1 MEWNAMKKAMKQ
13 EFVWLQAALAAAGIA
28 LSARADD
35 AAGVMRLS
43 VPSNDAAVVEMP
55 FAPFA
60 AASPTNFLS
69 GPFTGDGGPQSDV
82 VYIVPQGG
90 SAPTNAYFSASDGAW
105 LDPAT
110 GGPTAAT
117 AARGDGLVVAS
128 GVASFPPVFDFFLFG
143 RCTELA
149 SPSGLPRFGGME
161 VDPLGVFVDLGVQAA
176 DNVPTDLFAHD
187 GGDAPWLHMGRFP
200 AGGFAWRGPAPVA
213 TNLYLVSDA
222 SRDTDGDGLPDALE
236 TYVYGTSPLLADTDG
251 DGVDDGLEV
260 AWGTDPLA
268 TPSGVPF
275 SFFEGFE
282 RPAVVPGPVSGQ
294 NGWIA
299 TSGSA
304 TVQTNA
310 VHGGMAALDVDACAG
325 GEVSR
330 AVDAPSGVL
339 WLDFRVMTADC
350 LPDAI
355 PSDAAVGV
363 AFDVEGH
370 PVLVDGAAVVTNR
383 TVAVSFDE
391 EWTRCT
397 LCIDYPGRV
406 WGFYLDGVLVADEL
420 SMRGDAPAPS
430 EFGVSGGA
438 GLVDDVSLSTTR
450 PVGLSSDG
458 DPMPDEWEVAHFG
471 SLSRD
476 GSGDFDGDGL
486 SDADEFAAG
495 TDPAFADTDGDGM
508 PDAWEVAH
516 GLAPLDPFDASAD
529 PDGDG
534 IANAEEC
541 AKGGD
546 PHFRE
551 PDPTLRQPGL
561 HAEFF
566 RTAAN
571 FQTIPDF
578 SALMPSASAVTTTVD
593 FPSEPWP
600 ARCPAP
606 GDRFACRISGF
617 LRVPEPGVYTFHLT
631 SDDGAALS
639 VNGLEVVSDAVP
651 HSSRTASSALT
662 LPAGWLPI
670 RIDHYENTGSEVL
683 RLEWSGPGVA
693 RSVVPASALC
703 HVPVDEAPPGFAR
716 GASAEFYSFA
726 SALSAMPDFA
736 GLAPVDVRVVS
747 RIDQPSTGGAWAD
760 APASLL
766 DRFGAVYSGH
776 LMVPKSGAWNI
787 ALESDD
793 GSRLWIDGRLAI
805 DHGGL
810 HSMSSKGVCL
820 DLSDGMHEFRVEY
833 FENSGGAGLRLLWA
847 LDGFPSEAVP
857 ERFLFRSAG
866 PLDSDGDGMPDWW
879 ESAHGLDASDPSDA
893 ALDPDGD
900 GLANLAEFGAGTDP
914 RSADTDRDG
923 LPDAWEAA
931 HGTRPFVADALDD
944 PDGDGLLNVEE
955 MRHGTEPLVAD
966 TDGDGCSDYLE
977 VRNSRGDP
985 LVSDIAWNAPVD
997 VGQRTSGAAFASSTG
1012 TWRSDE
1018 GGTAFAAER
1027 AGSLTWRLSVPAAGA
1042 DALAVGVSQHNA
1054 FASSATFDLSLYV
1067 DGLFVSRQVV
1077 SAPYGT
1083 FSDAFFFLPEI
1094 PAGEHDFRLVWH
1106 NWEVNTF
1113 LAVRDLRFVKFA
1125 GPDADGDGVPDWR
1138 NHRAAESSALDALP
1152 LESLVSPLC
1161 VEGRD
1166 LWRDVLE
1173 IEVGYPG
1180 TNAAFAVVKT
1190 VGDGFYADIP
1200 LPADGVASV
1209 SMRDR
1214 SLSGS
1219 FPVSWRD
1226 FDVFAG
1232 EFATNALVVRVG
1244 DALKIAPHGGGESEV
1259 SVRIADGG
1267 GWTAVTN
1274 WTEEVA
1280 TPYAF
1285 ESAGLY
1291 LVTVTRRGIL
1301 SDDEAHALVEV
1312 VSSRFPKRNPAI
1324 LLDARETLDCPALS
1338 PRNLLEHDSELALDA
1353 EVSASGGVTLSMLTH
1368 ADRDLGLVSR
1378 LDDGGAISDA
1388 VQVTPVWADNGTYY
1402 RVARTYADGSQLVE
1416 VSLLLGA
1423 VPEGTSVTLSIFVS
1437 GVTFEDGTRTRTL
1450 TADDFDE
1457 DGHVTVRFIR
1467 ARGVTTSVCHRTYIY
1482 QNGKLIY
1489 TNE

>member
-60 AASPTNFLS
+60 AAGPTNFLS

-90 SAPTNAYFSASDGAW
+90 SAPTNAYFSASAGAW
-105 LDPAT
+105 LDPTT

-117 AARGDGLVVAS
+117 AARGDGLVVAA
-128 GVASFPPVFDFFLFG
+128 GAASFPPAFDFFLFG

-149 SPSGLPRFGGME
+149 SPVCLPRFGGMD
-161 VDPLGVFVDLGVQAA
+161 VDPTGAFVDLGVQAA
-176 DNVPTDLFAHD
+176 DDAPTDLFAHD

-200 AGGFAWRGPAPVA
+200 AGGFAWRGPAPA
-213 TNLYLVSDA
+213 TTNVYLVSDA

-236 TYVYGTSPLLADTDG
+236 TYMYGTSPLLADTDG
-251 DGVDDGLEV
+251 DGVEDGLEV

-268 TPSGVPF
+268 APSGVAF

-282 RPAVVPGPVSGQ
+282 RPDVVPGPVSGQ

-299 TSGSA
+299 TSGLA
-304 TVQTNA
+304 MVQTNA
-310 VHGGMAALDVDACAG
+310 VHGGMAALDIDACEG

-397 LCIDYPGRV
+397 LRVDYPGRV
-406 WGFYLDGVLVADEL
+406 WGFYLDGVLVADGL
-420 SMRGDAPAPS
+420 SMRGNSPAPS
-430 EFGVSGGA
+430 EFGVSNGA
-438 GLVDDVSLSTTR
+438 GLIDDVSLSTTR
-450 PVGLSSDG
+450 PGGLSSDG

-486 SDADEFAAG
+486 PDADEFAAG
-495 TDPAFADTDGDGM
+495 TDPAAGDTDGDGM

-516 GLAPLDPFDASAD
+516 GLAPLDPSDASAD

-561 HAEFF
+561 RAEFF

-571 FQTIPDF
+571 LQTIPDF
-578 SALMPSASAVTTTVD
+578 SALMPSATAAVPQVD
-593 FPSEPWP
+593 FPAVPWP
-600 ARCPAP
+600 SNSPAP
-606 GDRFACRISGF
+606 GDRFACRLSGF
-617 LRVPEPGVYTFHLT
+617 ICIPVPGEYVFHLT
-631 SDDGAALS
+631 SDDGARLGIDGA
-639 VNGLEVVSDAVP
+639 EVVADVAP
-651 HSSRTASSALT
+651 HSSRTVSAAIT

-703 HVPVDEAPPGFAR
+703 HVPVDETPPGFAR

-805 DHGGL
+805 DHGAR
-810 HSMSSKGVCL
+810 HSMTSKGVRL
-820 DLSDGMHEFRVEY
+820 DLSEGMHEFAVEY
-833 FENSGGAGLRLLWA
+833 FENTGGAGLRLLWA

-857 ERFLFRSAG
+857 ERFLFRAAG

-955 MRHGTEPLVAD
+955 LQLGANPGA
-966 TDGDGCSDYLE
+966 
-977 VRNSRGDP
+977 
-985 LVSDIAWNAPVD
+985 VD
-997 VGQRTSGAAFASSTG
+997 S
-1012 TWRSDE
+1012 
-1018 GGTAFAAER
+1018 
-1027 AGSLTWRLSVPAAGA
+1027 
-1042 DALAVGVSQHNA
+1042 
-1054 FASSATFDLSLYV
+1054 
-1067 DGLFVSRQVV
+1067 
-1077 SAPYGT
+1077 
-1083 FSDAFFFLPEI
+1083 
-1094 PAGEHDFRLVWH
+1094 
-1106 NWEVNTF
+1106 
-1113 LAVRDLRFVKFA
+1113 
-1125 GPDADGDGVPDWR
+1125 DGDGVADGDEWHVYSSNPTEVDFDGTVLT
-1138 NHRAAESSALDALP
+1138 NAVIVADAVDAAWGE
-1152 LESLVSPLC
+1152 LC
-1161 VEGRD
+1161 VEDDELVLLGRAGTVFYTND
-1166 LWRDVLE
+1166 LFMAESGVRQLRLPV
-1173 IEVGYPG
+1173 
-1180 TNAAFAVVKT
+1180 AFSGPCDAELVCRI
-1190 VGDGFYADIP
+1190 DG
-1200 LPADGVASV
+1200 
-1209 SMRDR
+1209 
-1214 SLSGS
+1214 
-1219 FPVSWRD
+1219 
-1226 FDVFAG
+1226 VFAG
-1232 EFATNALVVRVG
+1232 AVRLAASGEPSVFDAVFLSHWLGTGLHVFTFEFQNFMNGARLAIGSTSVCIPNGPDSDGNGRMDWLDARMHRASAERSGMVLSKVSPYCMRGWRVSPIMPMVSVSSGSIAARPLPYHGWWANVPLVVGSGV
-1244 DALKIAPHGGGESEV
+1244 
-1259 SVRIADGG
+1259 
-1267 GWTAVTN
+1267 AVTICHEN
-1274 WTEEVA
+1274 GMNTEEV
-1280 TPYAF
+1280 
-1285 ESAGLY
+1285 
-1291 LVTVTRRGIL
+1291 
-1301 SDDEAHALVEV
+1301 V
-1312 VSSRFPKRNPAI
+1312 VRWSEF
-1324 LLDARETLDCPALS
+1324 DVMREGNVVIRKGD
-1338 PRNLLEHDSELALDA
+1338 
-1353 EVSASGGVTLSMLTH
+1353 
-1368 ADRDLGLVSR
+1368 
-1378 LDDGGAISDA
+1378 
-1388 VQVTPVWADNGTYY
+1388 
-1402 RVARTYADGSQLVE
+1402 
-1416 VSLLLGA
+1416 SLLLSLGGETGSISVDGA
-1423 VPEGTSVTLSIFVS
+1423 VVSTDGSATPFHFDQSGPHVVEGICGGVSSSLTVKVVECSVPDDVPVWRGKTNSVELDGNGLTDMSISCDRDSSVAGVMQTAGGLSLSLAVTGFGRPEALAMELPNVDASVVASASLSSFAVHYTLDGVYWVSRRLDSGTVEVENRISAFDLPHSVELRMTGNS
-1437 GVTFEDGTRTRTL
+1437 GICFEDGAGVMSVRQE
-1450 TADDFDE
+1450 DFDE
-1457 DGHVTVRFIR
+1457 IGDCLYRFLVPDGVSNPCQFLHAYF
-1467 ARGVTTSVCHRTYIY
+1467 G
-1482 QNGKLIY
+1482 GK
-1489 TNE
+1489 EFAQ